1 MNSNRLPSMSPSE
14 LPRYLTARDIRA
26 LADAYGVTPSKARGQ
41 NFLFDP
47 NTIRKIVQTSE
58 VRAGD
63 HVLEVGPGF
72 GSLTL
77 GLLDAGARVTS
88 VEVDERLVAATRQ
101 VVSERFPDAPC
112 EVVHADALQL
122 SDVSSDITH
131 LVANLPYN
139 VAVPVVLHLL
149 ALHPGF
155 SRVLVMVQAEVGYRL
170 AARAGTKEYGAPSVK
185 ASWWGEWSVE
195 ATVSRKVFWPEPR
208 VDSVLVGMRGKES
221 PGGESL
227 RESVFSLV
235 DQGFGNRR
243 KMARQAFAER
253 FGGAEESARVIDG
266 AGLDPTS
273 RCETWTL
280 ADFIRLSESSQTR

>member
-1 MNSNRLPSMSPSE
+1 MSPSE
-14 LPRYLTARDIRA
+14 IHRYLTARDIRA
-26 LADAYGVTPSKARGQ
+26 LADTYGVTPSKSRGQ

-47 NTIRKIVQTSE
+47 NTIRKIVQTSQVGE
-58 VRAGD
+58 GD

-77 GLLDAGARVTS
+77 GLLDAGAQVTCI
-88 VEVDERLVAATRQ
+88 EVDERLVSATRQ
-101 VVSERFPDAPC
+101 VVAERFPGGSC
-112 EVVHADALQL
+112 EVVHTDALRL
-122 SDVSSDITH
+122 SEVAPDITH

-139 VAVPVVLHLL
+139 IAVPVVLHLL

-170 AARAGTKEYGAPSVK
+170 AARPGTKEYGAPSVK
-185 ASWWGEWSVE
+185 AAWWGEWSVE

-208 VDSVLVGMRGKES
+208 VDSVLVGMHATSS
-221 PGGESL
+221 PGDDAL

-253 FGGAEESARVIDG
+253 FGGAEHSTRVIEQ
-266 AGLDPTS
+266 AGLEPTS

-280 ADFIRLSESSQTR
+280 ADFVRLSRGVLEK

>member
-1 MNSNRLPSMSPSE
+1 MNSSRRPSMSPSE
-14 LPRYLTARDIRA
+14 IHRYLTARDIRA

-47 NTIRKIVQTSE
+47 NTIRKIVQT
-58 VRAGD
+58 AGIRD
-63 HVLEVGPGF
+63 GDRVLEVGPGF

-77 GLLDAGARVTS
+77 GLLDAGAKVTS
-88 VEVDERLVAATRQ
+88 IEVDERLVNATRQ
-101 VVSERFPDAPC
+101 VVEDRFLDASC

-122 SDVSSDITH
+122 SEVPSDITH

-185 ASWWGEWSVE
+185 AAWWGEWTVE

-208 VDSVLVGMRGKES
+208 VDSVLVGMRHTPP
-221 PGGESL
+221 PGDDSL

-235 DQGFGNRR
+235 DDGFGNRR

-253 FGGAEESARVIDG
+253 FGGAEHSARVIEN
-266 AGLDPTS
+266 AGLEPTS

-280 ADFIRLSESSQTR
+280 ADFVRLSESVRDQ

>member
-1 MNSNRLPSMSPSE
+1 MSSSRLPSMSPSE
-14 LPRYLTARDIRA
+14 IHRYLTARDIRA
-26 LADAYGVTPSKARGQ
+26 LADDYGVTPSKARGQ

-47 NTIRKIVQTSE
+47 NTIRKIVQTSD

-77 GLLDAGARVTS
+77 GLVDAGAQVTS
-88 VEVDERLVAATRQ
+88 IEVDERLVRATRH
-101 VVSERFPDAPC
+101 VVGERFPGAPC
-112 EVVHADALQL
+112 EVVHSDALQL
-122 SDVSSDITH
+122 TDVDSDITH

-149 ALHPGF
+149 SLHPGF

-170 AARAGTKEYGAPSVK
+170 AAHAGTKEYGAPSVK
-185 ASWWGEWSVE
+185 AAWWGEWSVE

-208 VDSVLVGMRGKES
+208 VDSVLVGMRGEPP
-221 PGGESL
+221 PGAESL
-227 RESVFSLV
+227 RESVFSLI

-253 FGGAEESARVIDG
+253 FGGAEESARAIEA
-266 AGLDPTS
+266 AGLDATR

-280 ADFIRLSESSQTR
+280 AEFIRLNESTRKQ

>member
-1 MNSNRLPSMSPSE
+1 MSPSE
-14 LPRYLTARDIRA
+14 IPRYLTARDIRA
-26 LADAYGVTPSKARGQ
+26 LADAHGITPSKARGQ

-58 VRAGD
+58 VSQGD

-77 GLLDAGARVTS
+77 GLLDAGARVTT

-101 VVSERFPDAPC
+101 VVAERFPDAPC
-112 EVVHADALQL
+112 EVVHADALHL
-122 SDVSSDITH
+122 SEVPLGITH

-149 ALHPGF
+149 TLHPGF

-185 ASWWGEWSVE
+185 AAWWGEWSVE

-208 VDSVLVGMRGKES
+208 VDSVLVGMRATKS
-221 PGGESL
+221 PGGDSL

-253 FGGAEESARVIDG
+253 FGGAENATQVIED
-266 AGLDPTS
+266 AGLEPTS

-280 ADFIRLSESSQTR
+280 ADFVRLSESAEGR